1 MKIHT
6 PALAGLLLTATGFA
20 QMKTVTLPSKSPLIN
35 FRIVFTTGAMMD
47 PADKPGLAHLT
58 AAMLAGGGTK
68 DLTYKQVVDAMFP
81 IAAALGSQSDQEMT
95 VFGGTT
101 HLDNLPAYYKLVRS
115 MLLEPGWREDD
126 FKRIKDDTINSLRV
140 GLRGNNDE
148 ELGKEVLY
156 QTLYRGTVYGHYSS
170 GTISAL
176 QKMTLDDLKQF
187 YKQHYTQSN
196 LILGLAGG
204 YPADFLEQMKKDF
217 ATLPAKDETTVAAI
231 KPATIDHTRAVI
243 VEKNTR
249 SVAYSFG
256 FPLDV
261 KRGDPDYPALL
272 LMQSYLGPH
281 RMSGGRLFQ
290 RIREI
295 RGINYGD
302 YAYIEYF
309 PRGMNLMEPSPNLAR
324 RSQIFQIWIR
334 PVEPPAAAFTLRL
347 AFFELNKL
355 IKDGISAED
364 FNRTKEF
371 LGKYVNVLTKTK
383 NAELG
388 YAIDSLYYGIPDYNS
403 YIKNG
408 IAKLTLEQVN
418 AAIHKHLRADRIQIV
433 AVSANAEQLKQQL
446 IGAGPTPIQYNSTK
460 PADIMAEDKTVEKL
474 DLGLRVADVQ
484 IVPVAQVFE

>member
-1 MKIHT
+1 MR
-6 PALAGLLLTATGFA
+6 
-20 QMKTVTLPSKSPLIN
+20 TVTLPSKSPLVNI
-35 FRIVFTTGAMMD
+35 RIVFTTGAMVD

-81 IAAALGSQSDQEMT
+81 MAASLNSQSDQEMT
-95 VFGGTT
+95 GFSGTT
-101 HLDNLPAYYKLVRS
+101 HVDNLPAYYKLVRS
-115 MLLEPGWREDD
+115 MLLDPGWRDDD
-126 FKRIKDDTINSLRV
+126 FKRIKDDAINSLRV

-156 QTLYRGTVYGHYSS
+156 STLYRGTPYGHYSV
-170 GTISAL
+170 GTISAIE
-176 QKMTLDDLKQF
+176 KMTLEDVKEF

-204 YPADFLEQMKKDF
+204 YPADFLDQLKKDF
-217 ATLPAKDETTVAAI
+217 AALPLKDATLTPAI
-231 KPATIDHTRAVI
+231 KPEPIDHTRAVI

-256 FPLDV
+256 FPIDV
-261 KRGDPDYPALL
+261 KRGDPDFPALL

-347 AFFELNKL
+347 AFFELQKL
-355 IKDGISAED
+355 IKDGIPTED

-371 LGKYVNVLTKTK
+371 LTKYVNVLTKTK

-408 IAKLTLEQVN
+408 IAKLTVEQVN
-418 AAIHKHLRADRIQIV
+418 AAIRRHLPADRIQIV
-433 AVSANAEQLKQQL
+433 AVSANAEQLKKQL
-446 IGAGPTPIQYNSTK
+446 VGSGPAPIEYNSAK
-460 PADIMAEDKTVEKL
+460 PADILAEDQLVGKL
-474 DLGLRVADVQ
+474 DLGLGAADIQ
-484 IVPVAQVFE
+484 IVPVASVFE